1 MPTVLGQSPQTCDNV
16 LVKGKM
22 ANILQLMSYVAK
34 GVNMIT
40 GIQGIQRE
48 AARDNTHM
56 DEVMEIIRK
65 QQNNMEQLVHDK
77 QQQEQVIERLLTL
90 LEKMNENIGGSS
102 AMNSNSMRNMS
113 LVMNFP
119 ENSQDCSA
127 IVQSLYWTLRNAM
140 NHSQRSAVG
149 GDPGMPL
156 LQLPNGE
163 DMTRSDSFVQDSSRS
178 FEQISSIFQCD
189 RCNNMFDKM
198 KRQPIVLSG
207 CGHTYCRICIWEERS
222 HDRFMCPKCNIISRD
237 LEELPINRTLYQL
250 LDEEGRG
257 EAQGPVPAGSR
268 DSFAVGPPAE
278 EEKERKAM
286 LEQLRRIRGGESG
299 GEEMPDGAVGV
310 EGLSLKTLSVSD
322 DEGGACGFS
331 DDFYTDGSKEWTRK
345 KLEAE
350 EERDEEEQENKR
362 QRRLRKRMI
371 KIQRLEQEQLEL
383 AIALSESLQE
393 AQATEKES

>member
-1 MPTVLGQSPQTCDNV
+1 
-16 LVKGKM
+16 
-22 ANILQLMSYVAK
+22 
-34 GVNMIT
+34 
-40 GIQGIQRE
+40 
-48 AARDNTHM
+48 
-56 DEVMEIIRK
+56 MEIIRK

-178 FEQISSIFQCD
+178 FEQSSEADSPTAPPFEASADWDADDAFCRKASISSIFQCD